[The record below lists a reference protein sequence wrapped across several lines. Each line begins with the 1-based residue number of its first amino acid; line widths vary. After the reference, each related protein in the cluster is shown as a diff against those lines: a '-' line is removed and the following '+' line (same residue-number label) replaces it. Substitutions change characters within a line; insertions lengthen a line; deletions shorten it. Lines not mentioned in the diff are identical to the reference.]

1 MDTAYKAG
9 SAELFVWIID
19 MGERELKPDGLT
31 SYLIS
36 GALII
41 AVAALGLAVVQ
52 LLSGRALRILQARER
67 LPEARRQQMVTLVQI
82 LRWGADVL
90 IVGSALLMLLSTFGV
105 DITPLLASVGVA
117 GLAVSLGAQTLIR
130 DLIGGFIIL
139 AENQYAVG
147 DSIQVGTVSGKVERL
162 TLRATYVRAID
173 GYLYIVPNGEVRIV
187 ANMTKE
193 WSRALVDVGVAYE
206 EDLDRA
212 LRVLTETAEA
222 FAQDPLFG
230 PQLLEPPQVLG
241 PLSLGDWAI
250 TVRVMV
256 KTQPGMQWGVA
267 RELRKQILAACEREG
282 VTLPYPRQEVLVR
295 SLESDGSKPDDG

>member
-1 MDTAYKAG
+1 
-9 SAELFVWIID
+9 
-19 MGERELKPDGLT
+19 MGERELKLDGLT
-31 SYLIS
+31 SYLVS
-36 GALII
+36 SALII

-52 LLSGRALRILQARER
+52 FLGKRILRVLQSQEPLR
-67 LPEARRQQMVTLVQI
+67 EARRQQMVTLVQI
-82 LRWGADVL
+82 LRWAADVL

-117 GLAVSLGAQTLIR
+117 GLAVSLGAQTLIK
-130 DLIGGFIIL
+130 DLIGGVLIL

-147 DSIQVGTVSGKVERL
+147 DTIQVGTVSGQVERI

-173 GYLYIVPNGEVRIV
+173 GYLYVVPNGEVRIV
-187 ANMTKE
+187 ANQTKE

-212 LRVLTETAEA
+212 LRVLTETAEV
-222 FAQDPLFG
+222 FAQDADIR

-256 KTQPGMQWGVA
+256 KTQPGKHWEVA
-267 RELRKQILAACEREG
+267 RELRKRLLAACEREG
-282 VTLPYPRQEVLVR
+282 ITLPYPRQEVLVKGPKGD
-295 SLESDGSKPDDG
+295 SFGPGDG

>member
-1 MDTAYKAG
+1 
-9 SAELFVWIID
+9 
-19 MGERELKPDGLT
+19 MGERELKLDGLA
-31 SYLIS
+31 SYLVS
-36 GALII
+36 SALII

-52 LLSGRALRILQARER
+52 FLSKRILRVLQSQEPLR
-67 LPEARRQQMVTLVQI
+67 EARRQQMVTLVQI
-82 LRWGADVL
+82 LRWGARVL

-117 GLAVSLGAQTLIR
+117 GLAVSLGAQTLIK
-130 DLIGGFIIL
+130 DLIGGFLIL

-147 DSIQVGTVSGKVERL
+147 DSIQVGTVSGQVERI

-173 GYLYIVPNGEVRIV
+173 GYLYVVPNGEVRIV
-187 ANMTKE
+187 ANQTKE

-212 LRVLTETAEA
+212 LRVLVETAEA
-222 FAQDPLFG
+222 FAQDSDIG
-230 PQLLEPPQVLG
+230 PELLEPPQVLG

-256 KTQPGMQWGVA
+256 KTQPGKHWGVA
-267 RELRKQILAACEREG
+267 RELRKRLLAACEREG
-282 VTLPYPRQEVLVR
+282 ITLPYPRQEVLLR
-295 SLESDGSKPDDG
+295 RLESDGSQPDEG